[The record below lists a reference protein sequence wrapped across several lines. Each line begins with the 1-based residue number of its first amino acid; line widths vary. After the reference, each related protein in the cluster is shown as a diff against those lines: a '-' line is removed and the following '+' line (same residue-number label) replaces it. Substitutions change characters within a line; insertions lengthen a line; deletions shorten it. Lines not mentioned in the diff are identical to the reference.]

1 MNVSFYLASSHFS
14 RPSFPLVL
22 LRFFL
27 LLSFIFLDPVKIFD
41 SMGYGTINA
50 SSYTWPLVRTTTC
63 IPLLTSHHSSIP
75 PISSS
80 PSFRLF
86 SPSFHTGYITTC
98 FLYTSL
104 PFSSVLFPSPSA
116 PLTVSPSSFPPLLLS
131 SSAPLL
137 LSSPLNTNS
146 YHSYLSALHSGEP
159 RLLYPLFYLLVDPRP
174 DGMVRFIC
182 FLCKR
187 FYYLGLHNSRPL
199 SKQYPIFFSL
209 VFSPF
214 FSHYFL

>member
-1 MNVSFYLASSHFS
+1 MLDDFIYFNDQMYFFVVTSSSNNVSGTFAVNVSFYLASSHFS

-27 LLSFIFLDPVKIFD
+27 LSFIFLDPVKIFD

-50 SSYTWPLVRTTTC
+50 SSYAWPLVRTTTC

-75 PISSS
+75 PSISSS
-80 PSFRLF
+80 SSFRLF

-116 PLTVSPSSFPPLLLS
+116 PLTVSPSSFPPLLLCS
-131 SSAPLL
+131 SPPLL
-137 LSSPLNTNS
+137 PS
-146 YHSYLSALHSGEP
+146 
-159 RLLYPLFYLLVDPRP
+159 
-174 DGMVRFIC
+174 
-182 FLCKR
+182 
-187 FYYLGLHNSRPL
+187 
-199 SKQYPIFFSL
+199 QY
-209 VFSPF
+209 
-214 FSHYFL
+214 